1 MRRSIALLAATALL
15 ALLGGCHGTQS
26 TANQL
31 ANSADRM
38 ADSVDNWGDTASN
51 SVDAAGNTTQ
61 GRIAGLDNRMA
72 GIVDPPAAQGWIGRW
87 KGVEGLTL
95 TIAADPAKRPG
106 HYQLTDRYTLDDKG
120 VFDGVAKGA
129 TIIFTRPDG
138 RQVLHATDGMATGLK
153 YLATKK
159 DCLTV
164 KPGEGYCRD

>member
-1 MRRSIALLAATALL
+1 MRHVFAAALAL

-129 TIIFTRPDG
+129 TIVFTRPDG
-138 RQVLHATDGMATGLK
+138 RQVLRATDGAATGLK
-153 YLATKK
+153 YLATKQ

-164 KPGEGYCRD
+164 KSGEGYCRD

>member
-1 MRRSIALLAATALL
+1 MRHLIAPVALL
-15 ALLGGCHGTQS
+15 ALLSGCHGTQS
-26 TANQL
+26 TTNDL

-51 SVDAAGNTTQ
+51 SVDAQGNTTQ

-72 GIVDPPAAQGWIGRW
+72 GLVDPPAAEGWIGRW

-120 VFDGVAKGA
+120 VFDGVAKGN
-129 TIIFTRPDG
+129 TIVFTRPDG
-138 RQVLHATDGMATGLK
+138 QQVLRETEGKDTGLK
-153 YLATKK
+153 YLAEKI

-164 KPGEGYCRD
+164 KAGEGYCRD